1 MRANESIWYRDAL
14 FYINLTKLRYDKA
27 IQETTSGKKINKIS
41 DDPSGAAFALG
52 LKDRR
57 GQIEQ
62 FTKNLDTARIY
73 LSNSEDVLNKVQ
85 NILNKAVTD
94 ASEGATDTMD
104 ISQKQL
110 IANDIDQLRTQIM
123 DLANTRVM
131 NRYLFSGTLIDTQ
144 PFTETGGVVSY
155 NGNTNNI
162 DVQIGYSIRVT
173 TNLPGDQVFMNGTD
187 DIFQVLSDIRD
198 HLNAGNSTAVA
209 NDIPRLG
216 SIIDNI
222 AHQRGIVGNR
232 MHELDIMRNSLKE
245 FSNNL
250 QEKISEI
257 EDANMPEAISNLMK
271 EETGLRVT
279 LQAASRIQRITL
291 FDYLG

>member
-27 IQETTSGKKINKIS
+27 IQQTTSGKKINKIS

-73 LSNSEDVLNKVQ
+73 LSNAEDVLNKVQ
-85 NILNKAVTD
+85 NVLNKAVTD

-104 ISQKQL
+104 LSQKQL

-144 PFTETGGVVSY
+144 PFTETAGVVGY

-173 TNLPGDQVFMNGTD
+173 TNLPGDQVFMNGAD
-187 DIFQVLSDIRD
+187 DVFQVLADIRD
-198 HLNAGNSTAVA
+198 HLNANDSVAVS

-216 SIIDNI
+216 SIIDNM
-222 AHQRGIVGNR
+222 AHQRGIIGNR
-232 MHELDIMRNSLKE
+232 MHELDIMRDSLKE

>member
-73 LSNSEDVLNKVQ
+73 LSNAEDVLNKVQ
-85 NILNKAVTD
+85 NVLNKAVTD

-104 ISQKQL
+104 LSQKQL
-110 IANDIDQLRTQIM
+110 IANDIDQIRTQLM
-123 DLANTRVM
+123 DLGNTRVM
-131 NRYLFSGTLIDTQ
+131 NRYLFSGTLIETK
-144 PFTETGGVVSY
+144 PFTETAGVVGY
-155 NGNTNNI
+155 NGNSNNI
-162 DVQIGYSIRVT
+162 DVQIGYSIRVS
-173 TNLPGDQVFMNGTD
+173 TNLPGDQVFMNGAD
-187 DIFQVLSDIRD
+187 DVFQVLADIRD
-198 HLNAGNSTAVA
+198 HLNAGDSVAVS

-216 SIIDNI
+216 SIIDNL
-222 AHQRGIVGNR
+222 AHQRGILGNR
-232 MHELDIMRNSLKE
+232 MHELDIMRDSLKE

-279 LQAASRIQRITL
+279 LQAASRIQRVTL

>member
-27 IQETTSGKKINKIS
+27 IQETTSGKKIHKIS

-73 LSNSEDVLNKVQ
+73 LSNAEDVLNKVQ
-85 NILNKAVTD
+85 NVLNKVVTD

-104 ISQKQL
+104 LSQKQL

-144 PFTETGGVVSY
+144 PFTETGGVVGY

-173 TNLPGDQVFMNGTD
+173 TNLPGDQVFTNGAD
-187 DIFQVLSDIRD
+187 DVFQVLADIRD
-198 HLNAGNSTAVA
+198 HLNANDSVAVS

-216 SIIDNI
+216 SILDNM
-222 AHQRGIVGNR
+222 AHQRGIIGNR
-232 MHELDIMRNSLKE
+232 MHELDIMRDSLKE